1 MLGLKVCSPPPP
13 HENSPL
19 ISSSHNQIKHGLNRL
34 DTEFPLKKL
43 CIFSVL
49 SSSIFL
55 TANSLAATWKNVD
68 NTDFLQYDAD
78 SYSYRW
84 SIDVNSH
91 SIDLFKY
98 AYSDPGNPLPLN
110 LKLTQSNKDSEFYLN
125 FGTVQSDP
133 LNKEYKVDVDLQG
146 YKLSLGGKSSIAA
159 FDTGKRANN
168 LIKKLNI
175 IGNGS
180 SVLELTGSEFG
191 MKLGG
196 RVNLN
201 LSGMDEIL
209 IIGPEQD
216 QKPSGSGITVVS
228 GANWNHDQGQA
239 SNVIISN
246 SNLLKVKGNINHALS
261 SYGDNKLSI
270 STNRIEISTDVT
282 GIYSD
287 NVKFNS
293 IVTGDGIIELDS
305 KESLSLKG
313 TSASEED
320 IFNESYVI
328 RGAQTVCTACG
339 KTPVARYWN
348 ADFTLNSN
356 TLIEIDSNWGA
367 VFMES
372 ATDGGNTT
380 YYAKTSISAPEVKI
394 VAAGSS
400 SDDKTHATFKAISK
414 NGKEASISLEGT
426 GDNGSIQVDA
436 YSENAVKQ
444 DFFYAS
450 GKNAS
455 ISLNAKNISI
465 NNNFGGNVNSKA
477 DVRSLFFAD
486 DSSSITVEGE
496 LIAYG
501 HTLAKNG
508 GSINLGLETGSV
520 YTGAVVDLSYDSIAN
535 HEYPNGKVTMEGRGG
550 AEWNVRPFDDT
561 PSRGTIFSG
570 VVPLRF
576 DSTIDTLKARDAT
589 QSNPFN
595 VNLTAAALTR
605 GPMTFTPQNLK
616 VAHLTDS
623 GFINFALGF
632 DDKSG
637 TASGAVDGRDTVTIY
652 DGKGLH
658 GIYVNYLGAH
668 DSDEP
673 ESLRNRWLA
682 VDDSEK
688 AQFVLTNEGGKVDI
702 GLYQYTLASDSAA
715 SPLGESEG
723 QAKYWYLKR
732 ASSRPTDPDDP
743 DQPDTPLTP
752 GADSN
757 LSFAGSHRY
766 LHWTDLQDLR
776 KRLGEVR
783 YGSQDGAWAR
793 VIAQKDL
800 ADGQNGA
807 SGLKQ
812 TYQGLNIGLDRLVS
826 VAEEKM
832 WLLGANFNFGQAEQK
847 TRGNDHGKGETDRYG
862 LNLYATWADN
872 TGSYADFV
880 GSFDYYE
887 QEINTHANNVA
898 QKGEYDTFGFGAS
911 VEVGKQFTFES
922 DDYTW
927 GPWYRHTWVEPQLQ
941 LAYYWLKGKK
951 YKLSNHGIR
960 VNIKDDDSLIG
971 RAGIVIGSKWNYGEN
986 YNALNKK
993 YFQIY
998 GKAGV
1003 KHDFM
1008 GDYKVTM
1015 NDQMFS
1021 KNIGATT
1028 FYYGAGL
1035 DWQAGDDTRLY
1046 VQFEREEGDNY
1057 TKDYE
1062 VSAGLKYQ
1070 F

>member
-1 MLGLKVCSPPPP
+1 MLGLKVCFPPPP

-55 TANSLAATWKNVD
+55 TANSLAATWKNVG

-78 SYSYRW
+78 SYSFG
-84 SIDVNSH
+84 SIAVNNY
-91 SIDLFKY
+91 SIDLFRY
-98 AYSDPGNPLPLN
+98 DNSTPLLN
-110 LKLTQSNKDSEFYLN
+110 LKLTQSNNDSKFYLN
-125 FGTVQSDP
+125 FHATQTKP
-133 LNKEYKVDVDLQG
+133 LNKEYEVDVDLQG
-146 YKLSLGGKSSIAA
+146 YKLSLGGESSIVA
-159 FDTGKRANN
+159 FDTAPKANN
-168 LIKKLNI
+168 RIKKLNI

-180 SVLELTGSEFG
+180 LELTGSKFG

-228 GANWNHDQGQA
+228 GDDWNHDQGQA

-246 SNLLKVKGNINHALS
+246 SDLLKVKGNINHALS

-270 STNRIEISTDVT
+270 STNRIEISTDVA

-339 KTPVARYWN
+339 NTPVARYWN

-372 ATDGGNTT
+372 ATDGRNTT

-637 TASGAVDGRDTVTIY
+637 TASGV
-652 DGKGLH
+652 
-658 GIYVNYLGAH
+658 
-668 DSDEP
+668 
-673 ESLRNRWLA
+673 
-682 VDDSEK
+682 
-688 AQFVLTNEGGKVDI
+688 
-702 GLYQYTLASDSAA
+702 
-715 SPLGESEG
+715 
-723 QAKYWYLKR
+723 
-732 ASSRPTDPDDP
+732 
-743 DQPDTPLTP
+743 
-752 GADSN
+752 
-757 LSFAGSHRY
+757 
-766 LHWTDLQDLR
+766 
-776 KRLGEVR
+776 
-783 YGSQDGAWAR
+783 
-793 VIAQKDL
+793 
-800 ADGQNGA
+800 
-807 SGLKQ
+807 
-812 TYQGLNIGLDRLVS
+812 
-826 VAEEKM
+826 
-832 WLLGANFNFGQAEQK
+832 
-847 TRGNDHGKGETDRYG
+847 
-862 LNLYATWADN
+862 
-872 TGSYADFV
+872 
-880 GSFDYYE
+880 
-887 QEINTHANNVA
+887 EI
-898 QKGEYDTFGFGAS
+898 
-911 VEVGKQFTFES
+911 
-922 DDYTW
+922 
-927 GPWYRHTWVEPQLQ
+927 P
-941 LAYYWLKGKK
+941 
-951 YKLSNHGIR
+951 
-960 VNIKDDDSLIG
+960 
-971 RAGIVIGSKWNYGEN
+971 
-986 YNALNKK
+986 
-993 YFQIY
+993 
-998 GKAGV
+998 
-1003 KHDFM
+1003 
-1008 GDYKVTM
+1008 
-1015 NDQMFS
+1015 
-1021 KNIGATT
+1021 
-1028 FYYGAGL
+1028 
-1035 DWQAGDDTRLY
+1035 
-1046 VQFEREEGDNY
+1046 
-1057 TKDYE
+1057 
-1062 VSAGLKYQ
+1062 
-1070 F
+1070 